1 MMKYEVVPNV
11 VTKNDLELLNN
22 IFEWNY
28 NAYKFCINALKNIRD
43 DDVKDVFYECSNL
56 FYNEMVYV
64 LDTLGDEDAR

>member
-1 MMKYEVVPNV
+1 M
-11 VTKNDLELLNN
+11 
-22 IFEWNY
+22 
-28 NAYKFCINALKNIRD
+28 D